1 MTEQVSDG
9 VDEPLELGV
18 ARLEAPQVV
27 GVLFDRGPHRLGGSV
42 GSKSNRPLM
51 PVTTG
56 AQTRTRRR
64 GAAAVRTTIASP
76 SGDR

>member
-1 MTEQVSDG
+1 
-9 VDEPLELGV
+9 
-18 ARLEAPQVV
+18 
-27 GVLFDRGPHRLGGSV
+27 VLFDRGPHRLGGSV